1 MSECV
6 YSSRVAHLVSCYCCM
21 LHMHEHS
28 SHLAWAVHQH
38 SKFNLVC
45 ADLLGF
51 FGAFG
56 FAPMTFWM
64 PSVIWL
70 VVMKPSKKSWDFWL
84 NVLNIV
90 VFVIIMFLA
99 AIGSIYSIIQ
109 DAKTYKFY
117 Q

>member
-1 MSECV
+1 MLLLLAAHALAQQ
-6 YSSRVAHLVSCYCCM
+6 SSGMGCS
-21 LHMHEHS
+21 
-28 SHLAWAVHQH
+28 W
-38 SKFNLVC
+38 KFDVVC

-84 NVLNIV
+84 NVLNIT

-109 DAKTYKFY
+109 DAKTYQFY